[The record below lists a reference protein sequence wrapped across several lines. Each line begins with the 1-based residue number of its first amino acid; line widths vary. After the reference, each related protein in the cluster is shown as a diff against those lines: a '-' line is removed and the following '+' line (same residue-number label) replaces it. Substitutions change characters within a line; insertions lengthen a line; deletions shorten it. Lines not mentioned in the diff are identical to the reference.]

1 MFHTPVECCTE
12 KKIRNKQIFN
22 DASKRKGW
30 DEVVVLCIIFV
41 KKGCTT
47 SMVSLH
53 IIMAKDSLLILSA
66 HSLYLLGD
74 HEVQTEENFNYFILI
89 ILNTIVTF
97 NSSIHTCTLY
107 PRPNTRN
114 LNQRP
119 MDFIFYFNSGGDI
132 QLNSLFTFSKFDK
145 N

>member
-1 MFHTPVECCTE
+1 MGRGGSFMYYFC
-12 KKIRNKQIFN
+12 
-22 DASKRKGW
+22 
-30 DEVVVLCIIFV
+30 
-41 KKGCTT
+41 KKGCTP

-97 NSSIHTCTLY
+97 NSSIHTCTL
-107 PRPNTRN
+107 
-114 LNQRP
+114 
-119 MDFIFYFNSGGDI
+119 
-132 QLNSLFTFSKFDK
+132 
-145 N
+145 